1 MKWRPYIFYL
11 PLSVVLLFHI
21 YLLRFVRQSAGAVY
35 TVHRSPLQYAYQLAM
50 QTLNTAF
57 VKELVVNKSF
67 LSIFKNLR
75 FERIHCYLWAKV
87 CFPPAFTY
95 SSQKIFPFPF
105 VHCNTMDLL
114 LLYVSTSCE
123 MSSWCCCVQN
133 RTSCSKQYDTTFF
146 WPGLWAM
153 QIREEFSST
162 LCIHQWRSGSSDKK

>member
-1 MKWRPYIFYL
+1 MPTSWPCRL
-11 PLSVVLLFHI
+11 WTLL
-21 YLLRFVRQSAGAVY
+21 LLRN
-35 TVHRSPLQYAYQLAM
+35 LL
-50 QTLNTAF
+50 LI
-57 VKELVVNKSF
+57 ESF

-95 SSQKIFPFPF
+95 SSQRIFPFPF

-114 LLYVSTSCE
+114 LLYVGTSCE

-162 LCIHQWRSGSSDKK
+162 LVFTSEEVGPQTRNRPRQMLLWALLSVFTGRVCKCLRCFQVVGARQTDME